1 MYDIQTYTE
10 VGVNTIGR
18 SKLELPTF
26 IKGKSSGASG
36 FLKYEIDNTVTNPKL
51 VVTNVSQQFIKNEAL
66 IINGEEESIL
76 TTEVY
81 DHNLGDVK
89 SVFQE
94 KLEHTLTQTLYW
106 IGISLSSG
114 NRI

>member
-1 MYDIQTYTE
+1 M
-10 VGVNTIGR
+10 
-18 SKLELPTF
+18 
-26 IKGKSSGASG
+26 
-36 FLKYEIDNTVTNPKL
+36 FLI
-51 VVTNVSQQFIKNEAL
+51 QFIKNEAL

-94 KLEHTLTQTLYW
+94 KTGTYFNADTVLDRV
-106 IGISLSSG
+106 ISLSSVGTEFEMTGDPINTNEGTLTSTNG
-114 NRI
+114 NLSTLT